1 MTPLPPLVETF
12 FHDRLLRQRRAS
24 PHTVASYR
32 DTFRLLLV
40 FANRRLGKAPS
51 DLELEDLDAEA
62 IGAFLDHLE
71 TERHNSPRTRN
82 QRLAAIRS
90 FFKYVAFQEPAHS
103 ALIQRVLAIP
113 PKRCDHKL
121 VTFLTEP
128 EIEAL
133 LQAPDRTT
141 WIGRR
146 DHLLMLLAIQTGLRV
161 SEIAG
166 LCTDQV
172 VLGSGAH
179 TRCQGKG
186 RRERITP
193 LGPKLASMIR
203 AWFRERDVDASA
215 HIFPSCRGG
224 QISRDAIERLVTKHA
239 ATAESTC
246 PSLRDK
252 RVTPHVLRHT
262 TAVRMLRATHDLATV
277 ALVLG
282 HQCIDTTLIYVDA
295 DLSIKERAIARTA
308 PPHVGRRRYQPPEPL
323 LTFLAN
329 L

>member
-1 MTPLPPLVETF
+1 MTPLPPLVEAF
-12 FHDRLLRQRRAS
+12 FHDRLLRQRQAS

-32 DTFRLLLV
+32 DTFRLLLL
-40 FANRRLGKAPS
+40 FAKRHIGKMPS
-51 DLELEDLDAEA
+51 DLELEDLDASL

-71 TERHNSPRTRN
+71 TERHNGTRTRN

-121 VTFLTEP
+121 VTFLDEP
-128 EIEAL
+128 EVEAL
-133 LQAPDRTT
+133 LEAPDRAT

-146 DHLLMLLAIQTGLRV
+146 DHLLMLFAIQTGLRV
-161 SEIAG
+161 SELAG
-166 LCTDQV
+166 LCTNQV

-179 TRCQGKG
+179 IRCQGKG
-186 RRERITP
+186 RKERITP
-193 LGPKLASMIR
+193 LGPELASTIR
-203 AWFRERDVDASA
+203 DWLREREANAST
-215 HIFPSCRGG
+215 HVFPSRRGG
-224 QISRDAIERLVTKHA
+224 RLSRDAIERLVAKHA
-239 ATAESTC
+239 AVAQRAC
-246 PSLRDK
+246 LSLRGK

-282 HQCIDTTLIYVDA
+282 HESVETTRIYVDA

-308 PPHVGRRRYQPPEPL
+308 PPHVGTRRYRPPEPL
-323 LTFLAN
+323 LAFLAA